1 MRVGLELTFSHE
13 NIEIT
18 TSYRII
24 ISKKD
29 WKLPKKILYI
39 QRKR

>member
-1 MRVGLELTFSHE
+1 MAEQDEFTSSHE

-18 TSYRII
+18 TNCRTV

-29 WKLPKKILYI
+29 WNLPKKILYI